1 LREVTPSR
9 ASGEMARARPNVGA
23 GRKNTTARTA
33 FGRAGWAK
41 KIPAIPT
48 LALVALPS
56 ALEA

>member
-1 LREVTPSR
+1 
-9 ASGEMARARPNVGA
+9 MIDDHA
-23 GRKNTTARTA
+23 GRL
-33 FGRAGWAK
+33 K

>member
-1 LREVTPSR
+1 MEAENAKKEL
-9 ASGEMARARPNVGA
+9 
-23 GRKNTTARTA
+23 ARTA
-33 FGRAGWAK
+33 FGHAGQSY